1 MISQGSEEM
10 EVGDIIQ
17 ITKED
22 HSWFGCLLMVSEVKS
37 WGVQAFV
44 AIPCR
49 NDRREVNRAYIRL
62 NADEFELV
70 GKAVMIPQD
79 EIVLPLRSSRG
90 EQRKL
95 ITKPASGRRSEHDD

>member
-49 NDRREVNRAYIRL
+49 NDRREVNHAYIRL

-70 GKAVMIPQD
+70 GKAVMIPQGTERQND
-79 EIVLPLRSSRG
+79 VIE
-90 EQRKL
+90 
-95 ITKPASGRRSEHDD
+95 GRTEETYYETGKWPKE